1 MNNFFIVNRMS
12 FIMRLP
18 GYPDIPILIKSYLHW
33 CVFIIA
39 VFLTTCSSAQ
49 QDPMY
54 SQYMFDPL
62 VVNPAFSGSRNMI
75 FSALTYRNQF
85 AGFEG
90 APVTQKL
97 TFNAPV
103 QRKYMGLGLKAFHDK
118 SGTAE
123 MTGFSGIYS
132 YHIGIGKGKLSFG
145 IEGGLNNFSVD
156 FTNLVRT
163 HPDDQVL
170 PYSKQSAFIPDAS
183 FGTYYYNSKFYFGLA
198 IYHIL
203 QQKINLTKYQREDAA
218 RLFRHEFL
226 SSGYKIPI
234 SEKIEIEP
242 SVLIKYVSGAPLQ
255 ADINTNIIWKEMISA
270 GASYRTKEGL
280 IFLLRYLIKEKM
292 VVGYSYDLT
301 LSELSGYSGGSHE
314 IMLGYQVRLLPPASK
329 KVIDPRY
336 YF

>member
-1 MNNFFIVNRMS
+1 MELIIYSDNMIDKIIKPYLLRC
-12 FIMRLP
+12 
-18 GYPDIPILIKSYLHW
+18 ILM
-33 CVFIIA
+33 A
-39 VFLTTCSSAQ
+39 MFLTTYSYAQ

-62 VVNPAFSGSRNMI
+62 AVNPAFSGSRNII
-75 FSALTYRNQF
+75 FSGLTYRNQF

-97 TFNAPV
+97 TFHAPI
-103 QRKYMGLGLKAFHDK
+103 QRKYMGLGFKAVHDR
-118 SGTAE
+118 SGTSE
-123 MTGFSGIYS
+123 ITGFSGVYS

-145 IEGGLNNFSVD
+145 LEGGVNNFSVD

-170 PYSKQSAFIPDAS
+170 PYSKESAFLPDAS
-183 FGTYYYNSKFYFGLA
+183 FGTYYYTGKFYFGLA

-203 QQKINLTKYQREDAA
+203 QGKINLTQYKREETAM
-218 RLFRHEFL
+218 LFRHEFL
-226 SSGYKIPI
+226 SSGYKVEIN
-234 SEKIEIEP
+234 EKTDIEP
-242 SVLIKYVSGAPLQ
+242 SVLIKYVSGAPAQ
-255 ADINTNIIWKEMISA
+255 ADINTNIIWKEMISI
-270 GASYRTKEGL
+270 GASYRTQDGL
-280 IFLLRYLIKEKM
+280 SFLFRYLIKEKI

-301 LSELSGYSGGSHE
+301 LSGLSDYSGGSHE